1 MPPGRKRFWMLVQAL
16 LAVAVVAAVGW
27 NLAGQLGNPQ
37 LGQLTAFRWPYL
49 LLAGL
54 LYLGCHTLWGAFWVQ
69 LLRGQGVKIPWL
81 VGVRAYFVSQ
91 FGKYIPGKAWV
102 IFLRIGLLKSIDVKP
117 TVVIVTGTY
126 ETLVNMAAGAVLGG
140 ILLPWSGLA
149 ESLGEVQ
156 RYGLLGLALVP
167 VALFALN
174 WLIRRIAK
182 KYQAPGSP
190 PFPVPSFGLIV
201 RGFVQAFF
209 GWGLLGLSLYF
220 VACGLSANPPEF
232 TFNGFLQNIC
242 GVCISYVIGFAV
254 LFLPGGL
261 GAREAILQLV
271 LVRQLGETDGSV
283 SLAAA
288 LAVALRVVWTLF
300 EVIAALSLGCWYPKA
315 KPTEV
320 PA

>member
-1 MPPGRKRFWMLVQAL
+1 MPPARKRFWMLVQTL

-54 LYLGCHTLWGAFWVQ
+54 LYLGCHTLWGTFWVQ
-69 LLRGQGVKIPWL
+69 LLRGQGVNIPWL

-102 IFLRIGLLKSIDVKP
+102 ILLRIGLLKSIDVKP
-117 TVVIVTGTY
+117 TVVVVTGTY

-140 ILLPWSGLA
+140 LLLPWSGLA
-149 ESLGEVQ
+149 GSLNAYQ
-156 RYGLLGLALVP
+156 RYGLFGLALVP

-174 WLIRRIAK
+174 YLIRRIAR

-190 PFPVPSFGLIV
+190 PFPVPSFGLIL
-201 RGFVQAFF
+201 RGFAQAFF
-209 GWGLLGLSLYF
+209 GWALLGLSLYF

-232 TFNGFLQNIC
+232 ALEGFLQNVC

-271 LVRQLGETDGSV
+271 LVRQLGETDGAA

-300 EVIAALSLGCWYPKA
+300 EVIAALALGSWFPKTP
-315 KPTEV
+315 PTEV